1 MNIYC
6 IHRFSLEWLT
16 RSLCFTT
23 VGRRQCF
30 CTWEIEG
37 NISYL
42 LHIKQVLRHV
52 TQKKNKIMSNEWITI
67 NLIKYDNTAV
77 TWQSSLKAA
86 LTINCWTMP
95 PLIRRWGR
103 RNEVYSNHGA
113 ALKNVNSHF
122 PMTAISMPTFPFS
135 LKTNCYGQKYSVSF
149 LVFISSLPA
158 VTFIP
163 NRA

>member
-1 MNIYC
+1 M
-6 IHRFSLEWLT
+6 
-16 RSLCFTT
+16 
-23 VGRRQCF
+23 
-30 CTWEIEG
+30 
-37 NISYL
+37 
-42 LHIKQVLRHV
+42 LRHV

-103 RNEVYSNHGA
+103 RNEVYSNHGV

-122 PMTAISMPTFPFS
+122 PMTAISMPTFSFS

-149 LVFISSLPA
+149 LVFISVFQQLLLYPTVLKLRSRWSTCLNLSHSTNEQNVKLQTYSLA
-158 VTFIP
+158 YLFLIHILCKISSIIS
-163 NRA
+163 